1 MKVAS
6 LQVEPPEQEE
16 QSTDELI
23 DRSIAGDQRA
33 FADLVERYQRKIFR
47 VAHAILREEMESDLV
62 TQDAFVQAWLNLA
75 RFERRSNFETW
86 LTRIAINRARDVI
99 RSRRWTVP
107 LASQTDDGEAGFE
120 PVDDKADPERNAVSS
135 QMNEAIERAVN
146 SLSTQQK
153 MIFRLRH
160 YENLSMD
167 EISQAMG
174 LRAGTVRAHLFRA
187 VHKLRAELSGWLPGG
202 KLEGKTG

>member
-1 MKVAS
+1 MKVARLS
-6 LQVEPPEQEE
+6 AQPPQEE
-16 QSTDELI
+16 HSTDELI
-23 DRSIAGDQRA
+23 DRSMEGDQRA
-33 FADLVERYQRKIFR
+33 FADLVERYQRKVFR
-47 VAHAILREEMESDLV
+47 VAHAILRDEMESDLV
-62 TQDAFVQAWLNLA
+62 TQDAFVQAWLHLA
-75 RFERRSNFETW
+75 RFERRSNFQTW
-86 LTRIAINRARDVI
+86 LTRIAINRARDLI

-107 LASQTDDGEAGFE
+107 LFSQASDDETGFE

-135 QMNEAIERAVN
+135 QMNHAIERAVN

-160 YENLSMD
+160 YENLSLE

-187 VHKLRAELSGWLPGG
+187 VHKLRAELAGWLPGRRM
-202 KLEGKTG
+202 EGKTG